1 MKDPILNL
9 KGYLDGV
16 KTKPSDQIKGVAR
29 PDFEKPLR
37 AGQRLIALPVPSGT
51 KLKKSDIRKCISDRK
66 SVRAF
71 SAAPVTL
78 RELSF
83 LLWATQGVREFTSD
97 ARHMHHAIKRTVPSA
112 GSRHPFETYFAARQ
126 VEGLQPG
133 IYRYIGSKHAV
144 VLEAKPAGLGNK
156 VSEAA
161 IGQAFCGKA
170 PLFLLWSSVPYRT
183 IWRYGLPKSVKCV
196 LLDAGHIGQNLHLAC
211 EALGLGTCMIG
222 AYRQSAMDG
231 LFGLD
236 GKNELSVYMAPVG
249 HLTAQKRN
257 A

>member
-1 MKDPILNL
+1 MKDEIRNL

-16 KTKPSDQIKGVAR
+16 KFKKSDQLKGVPR
-29 PDFEKPLR
+29 PDFEKPPR
-37 AGQRLIALPVPSGT
+37 ARQRLIALPDPAGT
-51 KLKKSDIRKCISDRK
+51 KLKKADVRKCIADRK
-66 SVRAF
+66 SSRAF
-71 SAAPVTL
+71 SDAPVTL

-83 LLWATQGVREFTSD
+83 LLWATQGVRELVSD
-97 ARHMHHAIKRTVPSA
+97 ERHMHHAIKRTVPSA
-112 GSRHPFETYFAARQ
+112 GSRHPFETYFFAKR
-126 VEGLQPG
+126 VEGLKEG
-133 IYRYIGSKHAV
+133 IYRYIGSKHSIV
-144 VLEAKPAGLGNK
+144 PEKLGAGLGAK
-156 VSEAA
+156 VAEAA

-170 PLFLLWSSVPYRT
+170 PVFFLWAAVPYRT

-222 AYRQSAMDG
+222 AYSQSAMDK

-249 HLTAQKRN
+249 RSN

>member
-16 KTKPSDQIKGVAR
+16 KPKPSDQFKGAPR

-37 AGQRLIALPVPSGT
+37 AGPRLIALPDPAGT
-51 KLKKSDIRKCISDRK
+51 KLKKADVRKCIADRK

-71 SAAPVTL
+71 AAAPVTL
-78 RELSF
+78 RELSL
-83 LLWATQGVREFTSD
+83 LLWATQGVRELVSD
-97 ARHMHHAIKRTVPSA
+97 EHHMHHAIKRMVPSA

-126 VEGLQPG
+126 VDGLPAG

-144 VLEAKPAGLGNK
+144 VLEAKPAGLGSK

-170 PLFLLWSSVPYRT
+170 PLFLLWSAVPYRT

-222 AYRQSAMDG
+222 AYRQSAMDK

-236 GKNELSVYMAPVG
+236 GKTELAVYMAPVG
-249 HLTAQKRN
+249 HKLSA
-257 A
+257 